1 MDIATFIKT
10 EADNIWDPD
19 TKHFH
24 ESVARLERFCNYNE
38 NGNRD
43 INEIEA
49 RDIRDFQKYLASLV
63 HETGQKKDQRI
74 LTATSINRYSSAISA
89 LIKHA
94 VLKKHA
100 TYVPYVR
107 YKSEGDGR
115 PRFFTEQEQKRLVAF
130 LRRSRAPWMADMVI
144 LSLQTGMR
152 HGEILKIGTKHS
164 ELIIGGKMPK
174 LRLHETKNGDRRD
187 VYLNKVA
194 KAAYD
199 ALNGGN
205 SYSHRVFYNVWA
217 EARYTIARGDEDF
230 VFHVCRHTAATK
242 MANALGFDTT
252 LIGKTLGHRS
262 SETTKKY
269 IKLTDDSSVAIAE
282 AMCNAEAN

>member
-1 MDIATFIKT
+1 MDIRTFIKT

-38 NGNRD
+38 NGSRD

-49 RDIRDFQKYLASLV
+49 RDIRDFQKHLATLV
-63 HETGQKKDQRI
+63 HETGQKKGKRLLAD
-74 LTATSINRYSSAISA
+74 TSINRYSSAISA

-94 VLKKHA
+94 VLKKRA

-115 PRFFTEQEQKRLVAF
+115 PRFFTKQEQERLVAF

-152 HGEILKIGTKHS
+152 HGEILKIGTEHS
-164 ELIIGGKMPK
+164 KLIEGGKMPV
-174 LRLHETKNGDRRD
+174 LRLYETKNGDARS
-187 VYLNKVA
+187 VKLNKVA

-199 ALNGGN
+199 ALSAGN
-205 SYSHRVFYNVWA
+205 WYSHRMFYNVWA
-217 EARYTIARGDEDF
+217 EARETIATGDKDF

-242 MANALGFDTT
+242 MANDLNINTE
-252 LIGKTLGHRS
+252 LIGKVLGHRCAQ
-262 SETTKKY
+262 TTMKY
-269 IKLTDDSSVAIAE
+269 IKVTDESMEEIAE
-282 AMCNAEAN
+282 RMCRG